1 MAVWRELVV
10 NMTYADGKILAE
22 VIDGVG
28 VITFN
33 QPEKHNAMSAGMWR
47 GTEEALIAW
56 ENDDAVR
63 VLVITGAGEKA
74 FISGA
79 DISEFATLRS
89 AADAQAEY
97 DRATSAGRARLASFP
112 KPVIA
117 RIGGWCLGGGLAVA
131 MQADIRI
138 ATEGSTFGI
147 PAARL
152 GLAYGFDMVQTLV
165 SLVGAANARRL
176 LFTGERINATEAL
189 RIGLVNQMVANDKLT
204 ETVDALTR
212 TIADNA
218 PLTIH
223 AAKLAVRQTLLSAA
237 ERDTAAIAAAVAA
250 CYASADYKE
259 GRAAF
264 AEKRSPKFQ
273 GK

>member
-1 MAVWRELVV
+1 MSS
-10 NMTYADGKILAE
+10 MQYADGKIL
-22 VIDGVG
+22 VDVKDGVG

-47 GTEEALIAW
+47 GTAEALTAW
-56 ENDDAVR
+56 QNDPAVR
-63 VLVITGAGEKA
+63 ALVITGAGDKA
-74 FISGA
+74 FVSGA
-79 DISEFATLRS
+79 DISEFASLRS
-89 AADAQAEY
+89 AADAQIEY
-97 DRATSAGRARLASFP
+97 DRATSAGRAQLATFP

-117 RIGGWCLGGGLAVA
+117 RIGGWCLGGGLAIA

-138 ATEGSTFGI
+138 ATEASVFGI

-165 SLVGAANARRL
+165 SLVGAANARQL
-176 LFTGERINATEAL
+176 LFTGSRIPAAEAL
-189 RIGLVNQMVANDKLT
+189 RIGLINQMVANDKLG

-218 PLTIH
+218 PLTIA

-237 ERDTAAIAAAVAA
+237 ERDTAAIAAAVAT
-250 CYASADYKE
+250 CYASADYAE
-259 GRAAF
+259 GRKAF
-264 AEKRSPKFQ
+264 AEKRPPRFTGS
-273 GK
+273 